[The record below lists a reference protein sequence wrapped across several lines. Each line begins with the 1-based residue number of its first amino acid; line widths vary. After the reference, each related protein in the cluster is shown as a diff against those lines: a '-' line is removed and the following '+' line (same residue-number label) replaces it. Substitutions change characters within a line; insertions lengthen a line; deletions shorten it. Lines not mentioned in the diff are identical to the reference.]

1 MSSVACI
8 MGLTFLE
15 INRDMDST
23 PTGRLRSR
31 YRVLGVGGRALNWC
45 RRHVSDGRRAGGCGG
60 WDGMGVA
67 WRF

>member
-1 MSSVACI
+1 MACI

-31 YRVLGVGGRALNWC
+31 YRVLGVGGRALTGADDMF
-45 RRHVSDGRRAGGCGG
+45 RMGVGRVAVVA
-60 WDGMGVA
+60 GMGWV
-67 WRF
+67 